1 MNPKFYITTPI
12 YYVNARPHI
21 GHAYTTIAADC
32 LARYYRSQ
40 GREVHFLTGTD
51 EHGQKIQKAAQD
63 LGLSPK
69 EFTDRISPQFKQ
81 LWATLN
87 ISNNDFIRTTEPRH
101 IAAVQKFWDILKA
114 NGEIYEGEYGGWY
127 CVPDETFWM
136 ESQLIDGKCPDCR
149 RPVEFIKEKN
159 YFFRL
164 SQYQGWLMQYLKD
177 HPDFVFPQTRYNEVV
192 GFLENNTLTDL
203 CVSRPKSRLNWGIPL
218 PFDPDHVTYVWFDA
232 LVNYISA
239 IGFVDDPGKFQYWWP
254 DADANANVIHI
265 MAKDII
271 RQHAITWPIM
281 LKAAGL
287 PLPKQIVAHGWWK
300 MGEVKMSKSL
310 GNVVDPVEMVER
322 YGVDAFRYFLLRD
335 VSFGA
340 DGNFST
346 ESFEKRFNGDLANDL
361 GNLIYRTANMILK
374 YAEGNI
380 PQNILD
386 SRLVKKETDNNEE
399 RRKFIYE
406 PRDSQPMKYIEELR
420 FHDALDFIWGMIGE
434 ANRYVERVKPWN
446 LKKEGKD
453 EDVQEFLKFM
463 LAIIRSTAITIEP
476 FMPATSQK
484 ITKQF
489 SGQIVEKGEPL
500 FPRLEVKEI

>member
-1 MNPKFYITTPI
+1 MKAEKFYITTPI
-12 YYVNARPHI
+12 YYVNAKPHI

-63 LGLSPK
+63 LNLSPK
-69 EFTDRISPQFKQ
+69 KFTDRISPQFKQ

-164 SQYQGWLMQYLKD
+164 SKYQGWLMQYLKD
-177 HPDFVFPQTRYNEVV
+177 HPDFVFPQTRYNEVM
-192 GFLENNTLTDL
+192 GFLDNNTLTDL

-239 IGFVDDPGKFQYWWP
+239 IGFVDDQQKFETFWP
-254 DADANANVIHI
+254 ADVHM

-335 VSFGA
+335 VSFGT

-361 GNLIYRTANMILK
+361 GNLVHRTSSMVIKYTGGPILPL
-374 YAEGNI
+374 ENI
-380 PQNILD
+380 VFPD
-386 SRLVKKETDNNEE
+386 GVDNPDL
-399 RRKFIYE
+399 RKFIE
-406 PRDSQPMKYIEELR
+406 GKSDDPLRHIKCFEFHSSLEE
-420 FHDALDFIWGMIGE
+420 IWQVIGA
-434 ANRYVERVKPWN
+434 ANKFVEQVKPWN
-446 LKKEGKD
+446 IKKEGK
-453 EDVQEFLKFM
+453 EKELAEFLKIM
-463 LAIIRSTAITIEP
+463 ITVIRWVGLKISP
-476 FMPATSQK
+476 FMPATSHL
-484 ITKQF
+484 IEDQF
-489 SGQIVEKGEPL
+489 GGDSVKKGEPL
-500 FPRLEVKEI
+500 FPRLEVT